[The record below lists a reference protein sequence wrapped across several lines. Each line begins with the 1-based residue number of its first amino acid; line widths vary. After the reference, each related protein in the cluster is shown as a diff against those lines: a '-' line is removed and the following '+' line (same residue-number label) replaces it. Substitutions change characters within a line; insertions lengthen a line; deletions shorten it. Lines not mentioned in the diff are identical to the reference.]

1 MVAFQCLMAWLVR
14 DMAWWKVVALAYL
27 VGGSAS
33 QNLFCAQHELSHFL
47 AHRRLGV
54 NRALSLLS
62 NCPLVV
68 PMATAFR
75 KYHQEHH
82 SHLVRARAPA
92 PLQPQSASL
101 PLLFSEHKL
110 SRQSLALLPGLQA
123 RESAGGKACLAAS
136 VLPGPSCAAGCC
148 VVVSE
153 SGAAAC
159 VGPACAGRRQLT
171 AIAAAEERGGAR
183 SCPARARRAVN
194 CVPCQRSNSGPCVA
208 AASLRGGLVR

>member
-1 MVAFQCLMAWLVR
+1 VVAFQCLMAWLVR

-82 SHLVRARAPA
+82 SHLVRARPC
-92 PLQPQSASL
+92 PCSQDV
-101 PLLFSEHKL
+101 KT
-110 SRQSLALLPGLQA
+110 ALLPPPGLRTQA
-123 RESAGGKACLAAS
+123 QDLSVPGAAS
-136 VLPGPSCAAGCC
+136 RLAGLRVCGGQGRGGRGLFDNLGGAGPLLRCQPPCGCLGERGRS
-148 VVVSE
+148 VRW
-153 SGAAAC
+153 ADLRRTA
-159 VGPACAGRRQLT
+159 PALGRRGRQGAGRRSR
-171 AIAAAEERGGAR
+171 AAVLSAGR
-183 SCPARARRAVN
+183 
-194 CVPCQRSNSGPCVA
+194 
-208 AASLRGGLVR
+208 

>member
-1 MVAFQCLMAWLVR
+1 VVGVVAFQCLMAWLVR

-82 SHLVRARAPA
+82 SHLVRARAH
-92 PLQPQSASL
+92 LQPIPPSS
-101 PLLFSEHKL
+101 PLLFSVLKF
-110 SRQSLALLPGLQA
+110 RQSQALLPGFQA
-123 RESAGGKACLAAS
+123 RESAGGKACSTTWGA
-136 VLPGPSCAAGCC
+136 PGPSCAALCLAVALG
-148 VVVSE
+148 

-159 VGPACAGRRQLT
+159 GLGRH
-171 AIAAAEERGGAR
+171 APDGA
-183 SCPARARRAVN
+183 S
-194 CVPCQRSNSGPCVA
+194 
-208 AASLRGGLVR
+208 